1 MAADSI
7 PLVRLT
13 MSSLSFPILL
23 LLATFIF
30 LPTAASLSSLRVGL
44 HASWPP
50 TSLFAEAAEW
60 SSKLQPAT
68 FWTFIRRGA
77 ALANSNAP
85 TCDRDVYAIV
95 TAARAPDPAAD
106 WALAARVMSPRVQAQ
121 AALADEALSAFGATD
136 RGQQGH
142 AFGVLEDGQRAV
154 LVSQVAQ
161 IGTAVDGEVEGI
173 AWRDDVDL
181 DTLQARLAFEHLYRS
196 AARCE
201 DEAERPTFVLYAD
214 PLHSDFLQWHAP
226 LAKAA
231 DACRLVY
238 ILRFYARSHVTQPG
252 LQGYSVEVALK
263 STEYMVQD
271 DLSPGVDLFPN
282 CAFGSSGYAAGHCGK
297 SSSNSS
303 SVAGGASVPAA
314 ADEADAEE
322 SAMDLIDID
331 GIKKLPDA
339 GLVATAHILRQAKGD
354 ALSALRRMRHFTEH
368 LPAALAAAYASNM
381 LESADESVGECGKE
395 SDTDAQPSVELLKEA
410 AISLRSHR
418 GLAEGVFINGRH
430 ILIGDL
436 AEDIERPLTCLA
448 GIAQF
453 GALLRSVQG
462 GALASRVP
470 HILRAQPTGNGPNNV
485 RVDVTAGGKFGA
497 AIAWFNDIEK
507 DTRYSKWHAMG
518 DSGAD
523 FVREVNEAF
532 DENDMY
538 SPRARSGGLVTFRSN
553 MVSLV
558 VALDLASGAHAPYFG
573 LIDSIVRGQMPVRLG
588 IVVVPTGT
596 ASTICAGLFYHCLDG
611 GGLKVAADLLK
622 TLRQVFEYFGGGSP
636 GAELSEEIIEMVYMQ
651 LRASKPSLLQA
662 RSARELV
669 TDSVPACRR
678 LMKARQ
684 WAVALGIL
692 PAEGPTPWDPL
703 DVLQG
708 GKSGRRARE
717 SQASFDVVG
726 VLNGIVLQ
734 AVGEDTV
741 PTAVAEQI
749 RIAAL
754 LESGVLSDGGIN
766 SAAESIAQWVSPD
779 PSLIVIG
786 RLGVSGRAPDGGGN
800 VDTGKTP
807 RSTAGDPLRL
817 PLSTFLNDAA
827 GGALDFVKYEI
838 ETGARDTSASDVE
851 DVSLVTV
858 WLVVGESAGNAA
870 VEDASSVLKQ
880 LSEDSFAIRCRAR
893 LALVSPDSRLGLLL
907 WTEAGSGVLALCQS
921 QIAFIV
927 NGAVNCWE
935 NIAASSDLQILIA
948 AEASTHG
955 VAALDVIENGVAN
968 SDMVFFVASG
978 MQELDTRCGVYEE
991 KTQARKISSW
1001 DQLKKSLNRS
1011 GASSRSPLLIS
1022 AQSQSKSSS
1031 QSEEGSP
1038 EKDVSIAVVVDP
1050 IGKHAVLAASF
1061 AESVLEAVG
1070 TGMVDFSLLLAPAP
1084 NLPSEGPTTL
1094 RAVFSKAVYS
1104 STLQFADSTGQLSS
1118 PAALF
1123 DSLPQTALLT
1133 VGLAPPRAWFV
1144 APHSTGHDLD
1154 NVILRDMAGG
1164 GSTLHAEYV
1173 LQSLIVEGSCVDEN
1187 EDPPQGLQLQM
1198 SKPPLYVD
1206 TVVMSNLGY
1215 FQLKTPTPGRWLLDI
1230 AAGRGREVFAIQSVD
1245 VGPSIFGR
1253 PKFPSAKS
1261 AFSFDR
1267 SGRIS
1272 VLVDSL
1278 RGARSTALRVVRK
1291 QGMSGEALLDPSAS
1305 SFSSSSKSVQS
1316 GPMSDLWQK
1325 LTGKAAVPDQPA
1337 GPGKPPTYGASK
1349 SGDTIN
1355 IFSVASGHLYERFLK
1370 IMMLSVTK
1378 HASVPVKFWLL
1389 ENYLSPTFKKVIPHF
1404 ASLHG
1409 FKVQMVTYRWPSW
1422 LREQTEKQ
1430 RIIWAYKILFLD
1442 VLFPLNLHRVIF
1454 VDSDQVVRSDL
1465 LELMR
1470 MDLDGAPYGFTPFCD
1485 SRKEVEG
1492 FRFWKQ
1498 GFWKDTLKGSK
1509 YRISALFV
1517 VDLDRFR
1524 ETSAGDTLR
1533 LIYQSLSADPNS
1545 LSNLDQDLP
1554 NYASVA
1560 SMGGAKVVPIYDLPQ
1575 EWLWYVVLLYE
1586 RAQVVSVTV

>member
-1 MAADSI
+1 
-7 PLVRLT
+7 
-13 MSSLSFPILL
+13 
-23 LLATFIF
+23 
-30 LPTAASLSSLRVGL
+30 
-44 HASWPP
+44 
-50 TSLFAEAAEW
+50 
-60 SSKLQPAT
+60 
-68 FWTFIRRGA
+68 
-77 ALANSNAP
+77 
-85 TCDRDVYAIV
+85 
-95 TAARAPDPAAD
+95 
-106 WALAARVMSPRVQAQ
+106 MSPRVQAQ
-121 AALADEALSAFGATD
+121 AALADEALSIFGAAGLD
-136 RGQQGH
+136 LEGR
-142 AFGVLEDGQRAV
+142 AFGVVEDGQRAA
-154 LVSQVAQ
+154 LVSQAAQ
-161 IGTAVDGEVEGI
+161 IATAVDGGGERV
-173 AWRDDVDL
+173 AWRDDIDF
-181 DTLQARLAFEHLYRS
+181 DAFQARLAFEHLYPP
-196 AARCE
+196 ATRCE
-201 DEAERPTFVLYAD
+201 DEAGRPSFVLYAD

-226 LAKAA
+226 LVKAA
-231 DACRLVY
+231 DACKLVY
-238 ILRFYARSHVTQPG
+238 VLRFYARSHTTQPG

-263 STEYMVQD
+263 STEYKVQD

-282 CAFGSSGYAAGHCGK
+282 CAFGSSGYAAGHCGQSSRK
-297 SSSNSS
+297 ST
-303 SVAGGASVPAA
+303 SVAGGASAQAA
-314 ADEADAEE
+314 AGEADAEE

-339 GLVATAHILRQAKGD
+339 GLVATAHILRHAKGD
-354 ALSALRRMRHFTEH
+354 ALSVLRRMRHFTED
-368 LPAALAAAYASNM
+368 LPAALAAAYTSHM
-381 LESADESVGECGKE
+381 LESTSNSESESGDE

-410 AISLRSHR
+410 AISVRSHR

-448 GIAQF
+448 GIAEV
-453 GALLRSVQG
+453 GALLRSAQG

-470 HILRAQPTGNGPNNV
+470 HILRALPTGKGPNNV
-485 RVDVTAGGKFGA
+485 RVDVTAGGKFA
-497 AIAWFNDIEK
+497 AVIAWFNDLEK

-518 DSGAD
+518 DGGAD
-523 FVREVNEAF
+523 FVREVNEDF
-532 DENDMY
+532 DENDMH
-538 SPRARSGGLVTFRSN
+538 SPRARNGGLVNFRSN

-558 VALDLASGAHAPYFG
+558 VVLDLANGAHAPYSG
-573 LIDSIVRGQMPVRLG
+573 LIDSIVRGQMPVRMG
-588 IVVVPTGT
+588 IVVVPTGS

-611 GGLKVAADLLK
+611 GGLKLAAHLLN
-622 TLRQVFEYFGGGSP
+622 TLRQVFEYFGGGAP

-651 LRASKPSLLQA
+651 LRASNPSLLQA
-662 RSARELV
+662 RTARELV
-669 TDSVPACRR
+669 TDSVLACRR
-678 LMKARQ
+678 LVQARQ
-684 WAVALGIL
+684 WALALGIL
-692 PAEGPTPWDPL
+692 PAEGPTSWDPL

-708 GKSGRRARE
+708 EKIGLRARE
-717 SQASFDVVG
+717 SQAIFDVVG

-754 LESGVLSDGGIN
+754 LESGVLSDGDVKSSG
-766 SAAESIAQWVSPD
+766 ESIAQWVSPD

-786 RLGVSGRAPDGGGN
+786 RLGVSGRGPDGGGN
-800 VDTGKTP
+800 GDAGKTP
-807 RSTAGDPLRL
+807 MSTAGGPLRL
-817 PLSTFLNDAA
+817 PLSTFINDAA
-827 GGALDFVKYEI
+827 GSALDFVKYEI
-838 ETGARDTSASDVE
+838 ETGADGASASDVE

-858 WLVVGESAGNAA
+858 WLVVGENAVKAA
-870 VEDASSVLKQ
+870 VEDASGVLKQ
-880 LSEDSFAIRCRAR
+880 LSEDSFATRCRAR
-893 LALVSPDSRLGLLL
+893 LALVSPDSQLGLLL
-907 WTEAGSGVLALCQS
+907 WSEAGSGVLALCQS
-921 QIAFIV
+921 QIAFLV

-935 NIAASSDLQILIA
+935 TIAASSDLQILIA

-955 VAALDVIENGVAN
+955 VAALDAIESDAAN
-968 SDMVFFVASG
+968 SDMVFFVASS
-978 MQELDTRCGVYEE
+978 MQGLDTRCGVYEE
-991 KTQARKISSW
+991 KTQAGKISSW
-1001 DQLKKSLNRS
+1001 DQLKQSLNMS

-1022 AQSQSKSSS
+1022 AQSRSKSSS
-1031 QSEEGSP
+1031 QAEEENP
-1038 EKDVSIAVVVDP
+1038 EKDVFIAVVVDP

-1061 AESVLEAVG
+1061 AESVLEAFG
-1070 TGMVDFSLLLAPAP
+1070 TEMVDLSLLLAPAP
-1084 NLPSEGPTTL
+1084 NLPSEGPATL
-1094 RAVFSKAVYS
+1094 RAVFSKAVYA
-1104 STLQFADSTGQLSS
+1104 STLQFEDSTGQISS

-1198 SKPPLYVD
+1198 SKAPLHVD
-1206 TVVMSNLGY
+1206 TLVMSNLGY

-1253 PKFPSAKS
+1253 PKSPAAKS
-1261 AFSFDR
+1261 AFSSDR

-1278 RGARSTALRVVRK
+1278 RGARSTTLRVVRK
-1291 QGMSGEALLDPSAS
+1291 EGMGGEALLDPSAS
-1305 SFSSSSKSVQS
+1305 SVGSSSESVQS

-1325 LTGKAAVPDQPA
+1325 LTGKAVV
-1337 GPGKPPTYGASK
+1337 PGKPLSDGATESR
-1349 SGDTIN
+1349 DTIN

-1378 HASVPVKFWLL
+1378 HTSVPVKFWLL
-1389 ENYLSPTFKKVIPHF
+1389 ENYLSPTFKKVVPHF
-1404 ASLHG
+1404 AALHG
-1409 FKVQMVTYRWPSW
+1409 FEVQMVTYRWPSW

-1492 FRFWKQ
+1492 YRFWKQ

-1560 SMGGAKVVPIYDLPQ
+1560 SMGGAKVVPIFDLPQ
-1575 EWLWYVVLLYE
+1575 EWLW
-1586 RAQVVSVTV
+1586 